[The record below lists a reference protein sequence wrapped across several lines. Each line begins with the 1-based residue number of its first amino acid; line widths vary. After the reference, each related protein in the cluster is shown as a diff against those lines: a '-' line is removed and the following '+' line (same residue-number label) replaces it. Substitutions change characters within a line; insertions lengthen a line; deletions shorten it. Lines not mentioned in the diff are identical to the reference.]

1 MISIVD
7 KIKKL
12 YKEIIVNEKLELI
25 VITNSYENIKEYI
38 ITKTP
43 MSFIKLLK
51 EYEYSLYVQEFDK
64 HTRMDIVQVIKID
77 ILCDVEIIN
86 DLTIV
91 HKFLYNNPTG
101 NRFTNYSL
109 IDVLLRAIES
119 NDDLTKESKVKQ
131 KEIINNVIYNI
142 YEQN

>member
-1 MISIVD
+1 MISIAD

-12 YKEIIVNEKLELI
+12 YKEIIINEKLELI
-25 VITNSYENIKEYI
+25 IINDSYENIKEYI
-38 ITKTP
+38 VTKNSMT
-43 MSFIKLLK
+43 FIKLLK

-86 DLTIV
+86 DLTMV
-91 HKFLYNNPTG
+91 HEFLYNNPTG

-109 IDVLLRAIES
+109 IDVLLKAIES
-119 NDDLTKESKVKQ
+119 NDDLTKESKLKQ

-142 YEQN
+142 YEQD